1 MITDRMHIFKRF
13 LIGLLLLCTY
23 SLNANCAVTRE
34 LVYKHYKYDNL
45 FYNLYS
51 DGTATLVSRYN
62 TESRTEIVIPRAIV
76 HGNKEYLIETI
87 GEYVFA
93 NQQTLQKVYLP
104 YIKNISQSAF
114 ASCYALHDVY
124 LGQNVENI
132 ESGAFYGNS
141 KMRVFLYAKNP
152 PTITSSIF
160 AFDIHKKEDYEL
172 YVRFSSY
179 EKYKA
184 CSKLTDQCVLDTL
197 KSSFFW
203 IKTYPPEFW
212 FTKSAKLE
220 YSSATMN
227 INTTR
232 QLQVSNIVESKNQCD
247 RTVEW
252 ISSNNNVAT
261 VDQNGNVTAVGV
273 GTCYIG
279 ITTSDK
285 GNART
290 IEEYMMW
297 NNRKES
303 MLDSCKIVVENKT
316 PLTLHVNDVARVYGD
331 ENPEF
336 TVVTSEGE
344 ILDNESNGISFST
357 SANKTSSVGTYEI
370 KASIGKQSPL
380 NDYYLTFVPGKL
392 TIEKAPLT
400 ISAGNYTMK
409 QGAAMPKFK
418 ADYDGFKNG
427 EDESVLTKKPVFAT
441 DATAESTLGEY
452 SVTVSGAEAENYEIM
467 YEQGSLK
474 ITDPRQ
480 TITWDKNIEA
490 KTGTKYTIVAT
501 ASSGL
506 PVTYSYACPMSAWKT
521 PIING
526 NEVTFPSVG
535 KYMIVITQSGNDE
548 YNAVSDTLEVCA
560 LDSDEGLMYID
571 GIYYKYADNEHT
583 TLKVVRGYKTYKGN
597 VVVPKTVNGLPIVG
611 IDDYALYAC
620 YFLNSVTI
628 GDNVMSFGPECFGA
642 NPNLKSVTLP
652 YNATSLYNY
661 LFNCDDKL
669 AEIHCRANAPY
680 DATEANTFNGYVD
693 YSTCVLYVPRGTK
706 EAYAAHELWG
716 KFANIVEE
724 DVVMTAVVKAKS
736 CTRVY
741 GEDNP
746 TFEYEVEGAALD
758 GTPEITCVADK
769 TSAVGTYTIEV
780 KQGSVKN
787 YKVSGES
794 GTLTVTKAPLTISA
808 GDYTKKQGD
817 AMPAFKASYDGF
829 KNNEDESVLTK
840 KPTFTCEATE
850 ASAPAE
856 YAVTVSGAEA
866 QNYDIS
872 YVPGKLTVV
881 QADAVIIRA
890 KSCTRTYGDDN
901 PTFEYEVEGAALDG
915 IPEITCVADKTS
927 AVGTYAIEVKQ
938 GTVKNYN
945 VTYTAATLTVAKAPL
960 TISAGDYTKK
970 QGDAMPEF
978 KASYAGFKNNE
989 DESVL
994 TKKPTFT
1001 CEATEASAPAEYA
1014 VTVSGAEAQN
1024 YDISYVPGKLTVVQ
1038 ADAVII
1044 RAKSCTRTYGDD
1056 NPTFEYEVEGAALDG
1071 IPEITCVADKTSAV
1085 GTYAIEVKQ
1094 GTVKNYNVTY
1104 TAATLTVTKAP
1115 LTISAGNYTKKQGDA
1130 MPEFKASYAGFKNNE
1145 DESVLTKKPTF
1156 TCEATEASAPG
1167 EYAVTV
1173 SGAAAQ
1179 NYEISYV
1186 PGKLT
1191 VVQAD
1196 AVIIRAKSCTRT
1208 YGDDNPTFEYEVE
1221 GAALDGIPEITCVAD
1236 KTSAVG
1242 TYAIEVK
1249 QGTVKNYNV
1258 TYTAATLT
1266 VTKAPLTI
1274 SAGNYTKKQ
1283 GDAMPEFKAS
1293 YAGFKNN
1300 EDESVLTKKP
1310 TFTCEATEASAPGE
1324 YAVVVSGAEA
1334 QNYEISYMQGT
1345 LKILDSRQTITWKK
1359 DIEPKTGTT
1368 YTMDAVASSGLPVTY
1383 SHAWPMS
1390 AWQTP
1395 EINGSEIIF
1404 PTEGRYMIIAT
1415 QEGNDEY
1422 DAVRD
1427 TLEVCALES
1436 DEGLMYID
1444 GIYYKYADD
1453 EHKTLKVVRGYKTY
1467 KGNVVIPETVNGLL
1481 VVEIDNRALYAC
1493 YFLDSVTV
1501 GDNVTKFGAECLG
1514 ADPNLKYV
1522 TLPYKATSLP
1532 NYLFNCDDKLA
1543 EIHCRANTPYDA
1555 NENLFNGFVDYST
1568 CVLYVPRGTKEAY
1581 AAHELWGKFANIEE
1595 EDVETGILQIENTV
1609 NANDAWYTINGMKL
1623 QDKPKA
1629 KGIYIHNGKKIF
1641 VR

>member
-34 LVYKHYKYDNL
+34 LVWENYKYNNL
-45 FYNLYS
+45 LYNLYS
-51 DGTATLVSRYN
+51 DGTATLVSRYSK
-62 TESRTEIVIPRAIV
+62 TSYTEIVIPRAIV
-76 HGNKEYLIETI
+76 LGNKEFLIETI
-87 GEYVFA
+87 GQGVFL
-93 NQQTLQKVYLP
+93 NCQTLQKVYLP
-104 YIKNISQSAF
+104 YIKHISEHAF
-114 ASCYALHDVY
+114 ASCYALGWVY
-124 LGQNVENI
+124 IGQNLEEI
-132 ESGAFYGNS
+132 EDNAFEGS
-141 KMRVFLYAKNP
+141 DPTVFLYAVNP
-152 PTITSSIF
+152 PKIANSCFYVSNFGVKMTNVC
-160 AFDIHKKEDYEL
+160 
-172 YVRFSSY
+172 VRFSSY

-197 KSSFFW
+197 KSSW
-203 IKTYPPEFW
+203 NSKYPPEFW

-220 YSSATMN
+220 HSSATMN

-418 ADYDGFKNG
+418 ANYDGFKNG

-452 SVTVSGAEAENYEIM
+452 SVTVSGAEAENYELM

-480 TITWDKNIEA
+480 TITWDKDIEA

-506 PVTYSYACPMSAWKT
+506 PVTCSYACPMSAWKT

-628 GDNVMSFGPECFGA
+628 GDNVMSFGSECFGA

-669 AEIHCRANAPY
+669 TEIHCRANAPY

-866 QNYDIS
+866 QNY
-872 YVPGKLTVV
+872 
-881 QADAVIIRA
+881 
-890 KSCTRTYGDDN
+890 
-901 PTFEYEVEGAALDG
+901 
-915 IPEITCVADKTS
+915 
-927 AVGTYAIEVKQ
+927 
-938 GTVKNYN
+938 
-945 VTYTAATLTVAKAPL
+945 
-960 TISAGDYTKK
+960 
-970 QGDAMPEF
+970 
-978 KASYAGFKNNE
+978 
-989 DESVL
+989 
-994 TKKPTFT
+994 
-1001 CEATEASAPAEYA
+1001 
-1014 VTVSGAEAQN
+1014 
-1024 YDISYVPGKLTVVQ
+1024 
-1038 ADAVII
+1038 
-1044 RAKSCTRTYGDD
+1044 
-1056 NPTFEYEVEGAALDG
+1056 
-1071 IPEITCVADKTSAV
+1071 
-1085 GTYAIEVKQ
+1085 
-1094 GTVKNYNVTY
+1094 
-1104 TAATLTVTKAP
+1104 
-1115 LTISAGNYTKKQGDA
+1115 
-1130 MPEFKASYAGFKNNE
+1130 
-1145 DESVLTKKPTF
+1145 
-1156 TCEATEASAPG
+1156 
-1167 EYAVTV
+1167 
-1173 SGAAAQ
+1173 
-1179 NYEISYV
+1179 EISYV

-1258 TYTAATLT
+1258 VYTAGTLT

-1274 SAGNYTKKQ
+1274 SAGDYTKKQ

-1300 EDESVLTKKP
+1300 EGESVLAKKP

-1324 YAVVVSGAEA
+1324 YAVTVSGAEA
-1334 QNYEISYMQGT
+1334 QNYEITYVPGT
-1345 LKILDSRQTITWKK
+1345 LHILDSRQTITWNK
-1359 DIEPKTGTT
+1359 DIEPKTETT

-1383 SHAWPMS
+1383 SYARPMS
-1390 AWQTP
+1390 AWQRP
-1395 EINGSEIIF
+1395 EINGSDVTF
-1404 PTEGRYMIIAT
+1404 TTEGRYMIIAT
-1415 QEGNDEY
+1415 QSGNEEY
-1422 DAVRD
+1422 DAVSD
-1427 TLEVCALES
+1427 TLEVCALQS
-1436 DEGLMYID
+1436 GDGLMYID
-1444 GIYYKYADD
+1444 GIYYKYADNA
-1453 EHKTLKVVRGYKTY
+1453 HTTLKVARGYKTY
-1467 KGNVVIPETVNGLL
+1467 KGNVVIPETVNGLP
-1481 VVEIDNRALYAC
+1481 VVEIDYLAMYAC

-1501 GDNVTKFGAECLG
+1501 GDNVTKFGHECLG

-1522 TLPYKATSLP
+1522 TLPYNATSLY

-1543 EIHCRANTPYDA
+1543 EIHCRANAPYDA
-1555 NENLFNGFVDYST
+1555 TDANTFNGYVDYST
-1568 CVLYVPRGTKEAY
+1568 CMLYVPRGTKEAY
-1581 AAHELWGKFANIEE
+1581 AAHELWGKFANIVE

-1609 NANDAWYTINGMKL
+1609 NVKGAWYTINGMKL

-1629 KGIYIHNGKKIF
+1629 NGIYIHNGKKVF
-1641 VR
+1641 VRQ